1 MKYLICFLVYLQ
13 ILYSTSGF
21 RFKQNNKIVCR
32 NEITG
37 QELDWYTLYKLP
49 KLHSDSIELVN
60 NGTAYLFMTNE
71 KQNWFLS
78 SLSINSTQSFPAKT
92 LEILYKHDNNSD
104 LGYILYSDQ
113 ADEVTFIKG
122 HAKGVIL
129 FDENSAVWIVH
140 SIPHYPPKKNDH
152 QYFIRPAQCY
162 FGQSMLCMSFSF
174 DQLELIGQQLLFT
187 YPQVYDY
194 FIPDKFKN
202 SKSYSKILSNLMRV
216 INNEHVEQKPWYS
229 AQKLTTL
236 GGEEMISF
244 SKYTEFEDDLYSGL
258 VAPTLKSDL
267 LTETWVILTS
277 TNKKKSLNDTF
288 MFSE

>member
-1 MKYLICFLVYLQ
+1 MKYSICFLICLQ
-13 ILYSTSGF
+13 ILLHSTIGF

-49 KLHSDSIELVN
+49 KLHSHSIDLVN
-60 NGTAYLFMTNE
+60 NGTAYVFMTNE

-78 SLSINSTQSFPAKT
+78 TLSINSTQSFPAKT
-92 LEILYKHDNNSD
+92 LEPLYNDKINNNTD
-104 LGYILYSDQ
+104 IGYILYSDQ

-129 FDENSAVWIVH
+129 FDENTAVWIVH
-140 SIPHYPPKKNDH
+140 SIPHYPPKKSD
-152 QYFIRPAQCY
+152 QEYFIRPPQCY
-162 FGQSMLCMSFSF
+162 FGQSMLCMSYSF

-194 FIPDKFKN
+194 YIPDKFKY
-202 SKSYSKILSNLMRV
+202 SKSYSKVLSNLMRV
-216 INNEHVEQKPWYS
+216 INNEHVEQEPWYS
-229 AQKLTTL
+229 SQKLTTL

-258 VAPTLKSDL
+258 VAPSLKSSL
-267 LTETWVILTS
+267 LTETWVII
-277 TNKKKSLNDTF
+277 NY
-288 MFSE
+288 EI